1 MGIIN
6 LYRVTA
12 GSDTLTVAD
21 RIDFNVPGSKTKVEN
36 AFITEM
42 QRLPTDGVANNQG
55 AETPTGDQ
63 AALGSIEDIL
73 VIKGFISK
81 RNGDANDGLNVF
93 LTKLRE
99 WEDEGKE
106 VDDVWEL
113 GRMGI
118 DVADNHAADLIPV
131 RTGTKQTAYLW
142 ERIEYRTNFKKNQEE
157 FTLYLRVNR
166 GDGT

>member
-1 MGIIN
+1 MAIIN

-12 GSDTLTVAD
+12 GSDDLTVID

-36 AFITEM
+36 AFINQME
-42 QRLPTDGVANNQG
+42 RLPTDGVSNNQG

-63 AALGSIEDIL
+63 AALGSVEDIL

-81 RNGDANDGLNVF
+81 RNGDNDDGLNVF
-93 LTKLRE
+93 LTKLKE
-99 WEDEGKE
+99 WEDEPKE
-106 VDDVWEL
+106 IDDVWEL

-118 DVADNHAADLIPV
+118 DVADNHNGDLIPV
-131 RTGTKQTAYLW
+131 RTGSNQIAYLW
-142 ERIEYRTNFKKNQEE
+142 ERIEYKTNFKKNREE